1 MKETRVVML
10 GTGTPNPVPER
21 SGPCVAVVVED
32 QAYIVDFG
40 VGLVRNAEVAYQK
53 GIESLRAHR
62 LNRGFLTHLHS
73 DHTIG
78 LPDLIFTSWVLER
91 EEPLKL
97 FGPKGLKDMTK
108 HLLKAYEIDIDAR
121 LNGMEKANPEG
132 IKVEVEEIKEGLVY
146 EDEFVKVEAFLVN
159 HPPFEAYGYKFTAH
173 DKTIVIS
180 GDTTPS
186 ENLIKHSKDCDIL
199 IHEIYSS
206 QGVEQR
212 SPIWKNYH
220 KNVHT
225 SSLDLGKIAK
235 EVNPKKLVLYHQ
247 LFFRVRF
254 EDGTLISEMDRER
267 EMVREIEEN
276 FKGEIIS
283 SKDGDIIF

>member
-97 FGPKGLKDMTK
+97 FGPKGLKNMTE

-199 IHEIYSS
+199 IHEVYSS

-267 EMVREIEEN
+267 EMIREIEEN